1 MLASGEYAGSQDLYQ
16 DSGALTTAWH
26 DLYQVSVGYMIGLD
40 HHKDSVGYHATSQG
54 LCQVTLGGLLD
65 QASQGAIYQAG
76 HDGGDYLAAR
86 AALYLSSIGK
96 PGTVTQGPNQAI
108 SGEMEIES
116 QYVFNQAGLKVGE
129 YPAEAAHYQASDGEP
144 DAAAGLYH
152 AGGQGM
158 PASVGHDIPS
168 QDLYQDSSGTKVD
181 ICKLDISDQVGLIVV
196 EENAVSGHA
205 VQGLVPG
212 HAVQGLVA
220 GHAVQGLVPG
230 HAVQGL
236 LAAYAVQGFVPCHAV
251 QRLVPGHGV
260 QELEPGHAV
269 QGLVAAYAVQ
279 GFVPCHAVQRLV
291 PGHGVQELEPGHA
304 VQGLVPGHVIPVG
317 TAPSHAASIVS
328 EKEPALTAHSVKS
341 INMKEVARNLS
352 IEQISSEGKQ
362 IIIKEMVYKII
373 INKEKDKVPLPVN
386 NEKEKMR
393 AAQLQQIWKCFSE
406 RQLLLALARSN
417 FSESQWLSNVT
428 EYTSS
433 QVSSKCL
440 NDTSRA
446 LKVKLV
452 AATLLATGD
461 LIRSWSCVLT
471 SHPKSDKVIS
481 FQSC

>member
-269 QGLVAAYAVQ
+269 QGLV
-279 GFVPCHAVQRLV
+279 
-291 PGHGVQELEPGHA
+291 
-304 VQGLVPGHVIPVG
+304 PGHVIPVG